1 MDLAHAIGV
10 IADHEARI
18 SALEKNAAPTVDV
31 NINVPPHLDRAP
43 GFRQSTRF
51 ATRGHCFGPD
61 GEPWGERII
70 EINVE
75 KNYVH
80 SVIVGQ
86 HFDAVSIACS
96 LVELPVI
103 IASEWFARLST
114 RRADGR
120 VPMRVTFITE
130 TP

>member
-1 MDLAHAIGV
+1 MDPALVATLTAH
-10 IADHEARI
+10 DARI
-18 SALEKNAAPTVDV
+18 SKLEEIASRQD
-31 NINVPPHLDRAP
+31 VPPHLDRAP
-43 GFRQSTRF
+43 DRRQSTRF

-70 EINVE
+70 EINVD

-103 IASEWFARLST
+103 LASEWFARLST
-114 RRADGR
+114 RRTDGR
-120 VPMRVTFITE
+120 VPMRVTFITDA
-130 TP
+130 P